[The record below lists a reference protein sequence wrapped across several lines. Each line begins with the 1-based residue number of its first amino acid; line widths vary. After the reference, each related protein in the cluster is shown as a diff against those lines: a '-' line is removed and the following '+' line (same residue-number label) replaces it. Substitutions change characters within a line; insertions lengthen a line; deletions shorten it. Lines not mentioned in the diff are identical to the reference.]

1 MANETDAV
9 SVWLGVP
16 SLSLAW
22 RDSQAARKS
31 LRHLLEDCQECAKA
45 GYLRDYAEKVRRMV
59 EEMDEITQH
68 TEIILRAAHDRMIP
82 PNHDDTAA

>member
-9 SVWLGVP
+9 SAWLGVP

-45 GYLRDYAEKVRRMV
+45 GYLTEAAERVKWMV
-59 EEMDEITQH
+59 EEMDEITKH

-82 PNHDDTAA
+82 PKHDDTPA